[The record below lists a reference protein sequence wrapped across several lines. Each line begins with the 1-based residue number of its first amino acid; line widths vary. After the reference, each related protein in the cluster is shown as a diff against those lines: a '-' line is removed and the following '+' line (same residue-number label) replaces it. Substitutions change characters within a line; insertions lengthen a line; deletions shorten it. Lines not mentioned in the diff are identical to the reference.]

1 MLPTAP
7 ECTTLHRLTCEK
19 VVSEDRFAFNCKCAD
34 NRSRLYWT
42 GLGFVYLSR
51 CGRLYCPD
59 LGGCLA
65 LGLSAAGLVTVRF
78 QDHNI
83 NYPLIIWDRV
93 IVARSMDQCTVYSCV
108 H

>member
-1 MLPTAP
+1 M
-7 ECTTLHRLTCEK
+7 RRQ
-19 VVSEDRFAFNCKCAD
+19 SQ
-34 NRSRLYWT
+34 ST

-93 IVARSMDQCTVYSCV
+93 IVARSMDQCTTAAPFTAVFIDNRSYRGDNACI
-108 H
+108 